1 MLLLSLFLGVPSIP
15 VFLKT
20 LNVKRSH
27 LLMASVARA
36 VVPFGS
42 VCGSFLLW
50 HTHVP
55 PPQGQIV
62 YFGLPSN
69 SRVILG
75 CLIIWW
81 DSHLSSVPLPHRQPF
96 PSSSCYHPP
105 APGRAPGQGE
115 DSKTLTT
122 ELNRWGAPTGLPDH
136 LMMENLAWQAVNQLQ
151 WLQSAGWSQGTNLYA
166 PPTCGGTASSH
177 LSYTEAHTHL

>member
-1 MLLLSLFLGVPSIP
+1 MALIKLLVFEVTYHIYYIVAPISGILHDFFFLRRGMLLLSLFLGVPSIP

-75 CLIIWW
+75 CLII
-81 DSHLSSVPLPHRQPF
+81 
-96 PSSSCYHPP
+96 
-105 APGRAPGQGE
+105 
-115 DSKTLTT
+115 
-122 ELNRWGAPTGLPDH
+122 
-136 LMMENLAWQAVNQLQ
+136 
-151 WLQSAGWSQGTNLYA
+151 
-166 PPTCGGTASSH
+166 
-177 LSYTEAHTHL
+177 